1 MQSVRIHALTPLLFR
16 DSRPFGANAGES
28 RATSLMLPPP
38 SAVAGLLRTFI
49 GDQQGWD
56 WGKEGVVE
64 AAKAIRILHHHLER
78 RTAERAVVIVPA
90 PRTAVLHAGEG
101 VVTPSVMRLNPAA
114 ATEGSGHDAPAG
126 MLPLAVSADVK
137 PLPGYLLWTWNDL
150 EKWLLGRN
158 VFPERVEEPPPDE
171 RVQIAVDPRRGAAD
185 DGMLFTAQYRSWD
198 QGDNSEFGE
207 HTQWSLV
214 ASIEGA
220 PTLSTD
226 PHVAHFGGERRPVVI
241 TPETSTPIQ
250 PGPDL
255 RSALTTSTKVTLQLL
270 TPGVFDGGW
279 RPGWVDDPATLHPA
293 LAGATL
299 ASAAVGRPETV
310 SGWSYELARRGPKAT
325 RWASA
330 AGSTYFFQLARP
342 LTEQDVNDLWLTSVS
357 DQDLDRSDG
366 YGVAVWGV
374 WN

>member
-1 MQSVRIHALTPLLFR
+1 MPV
-16 DSRPFGANAGES
+16 
-28 RATSLMLPPP
+28 
-38 SAVAGLLRTFI
+38 
-49 GDQQGWD
+49 
-56 WGKEGVVE
+56 
-64 AAKAIRILHHHLER
+64 
-78 RTAERAVVIVPA
+78 

-226 PHVAHFGGERRPVVI
+226 PHVAHFGGE
-241 TPETSTPIQ
+241 
-250 PGPDL
+250 
-255 RSALTTSTKVTLQLL
+255 
-270 TPGVFDGGW
+270 PGVFDGGW

-374 WN
+374 WS